1 MTGICGWFLAF
12 LFFLGA
18 ECICRCLVSLWFVL
32 RGSCCLCSVLLM
44 GMADRGTAACVCP
57 GFPGCISAY
66 QAVGV
71 SGKISWKTFCK
82 QGIFLAKTGKK
93 VGGHGAEAG
102 Y

>member
-32 RGSCCLCSVLLM
+32 GAFAAFVCAVM
-44 GMADRGTAACVCP
+44 GMEAEEQLLVFLLASLAAFLLIRP
-57 GFPGCISAY
+57 LAFLGNFLKNLKTGDFP
-66 QAVGV
+66 
-71 SGKISWKTFCK
+71 
-82 QGIFLAKTGKK
+82 AKTKKK

-102 Y
+102 YK

>member
-32 RGSCCLCSVLLM
+32 GAFAAFVCAVM
-44 GMADRGTAACVCP
+44 GMGTDACFSPVIS
-57 GFPGCISAY
+57 GCISAY
-66 QAVGV
+66 QAHCI

-82 QGIFLAKTGKK
+82 QRIFSQKP
-93 VGGHGAEAG
+93 ERR
-102 Y
+102 

>member
-32 RGSCCLCSVLLM
+32 GAFAAFVCAVM
-44 GMADRGTAACVCP
+44 GMGTEEQLLVWLHFCL
-57 GFPGCISAY
+57 
-66 QAVGV
+66 
-71 SGKISWKTFCK
+71 SGPLHFREDLLEN
-82 QGIFLAKTGKK
+82 FLQTEDFFTKTGKK
-93 VGGHGAEAG
+93 VSSHGIKAG

>member
-32 RGSCCLCSVLLM
+32 GAFAALYVLLWEW
-44 GMADRGTAACVCP
+44 GQKNSCLFFSCHLWLH
-57 GFPGCISAY
+57 FCL
-66 QAVGV
+66 
-71 SGKISWKTFCK
+71 SGPLHFWEDLLEN
-82 QGIFLAKTGKK
+82 FLQTEDFFTKTGKK
-93 VGGHGAEAG
+93 VSSHGIKAG